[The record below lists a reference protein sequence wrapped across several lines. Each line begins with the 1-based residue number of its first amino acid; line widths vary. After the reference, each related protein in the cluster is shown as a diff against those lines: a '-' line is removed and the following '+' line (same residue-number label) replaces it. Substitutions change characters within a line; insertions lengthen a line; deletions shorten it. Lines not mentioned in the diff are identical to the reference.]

1 MKRGGTTLS
10 VKRRIETRQPYF
22 RGHGIDV
29 GGGHD
34 TIAQYAELLG
44 FESCKNWDRPDGDA
58 QLLASV
64 ADGHYDFL
72 FSSHCLE
79 HMVDPLVA
87 LRHWVRVVKPG
98 GYIVVAVP
106 DEEMYEHLQWPS
118 RYNSDHKWSFTMFQ
132 TKPRLPKSINVLNL
146 VASVADQVEILKLER
161 IEDGYRR
168 DLGDQDQTA
177 LASAECAIEVVLRR
191 L

>member
-34 TIAQYAELLG
+34 SIAQYAELLG

-98 GYIVVAVP
+98 GYIVVTVP